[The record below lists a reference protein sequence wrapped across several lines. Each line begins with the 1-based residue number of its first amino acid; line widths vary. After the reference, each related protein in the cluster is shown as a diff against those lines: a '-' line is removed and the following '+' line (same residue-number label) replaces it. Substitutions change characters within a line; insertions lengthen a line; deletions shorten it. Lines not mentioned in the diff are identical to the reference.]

1 MPLLGD
7 LLPDCPPAAAAV
19 EVRGV
24 GTATHAKPGDLLFLA
39 DPKASPLP
47 ADCPAAAVLVEPGL
61 EAKAKN
67 FPGVVV
73 PLTGARAT
81 FLGLLPTL
89 APRRPG
95 DKRGVSNAAYVHP
108 SATIADSATV
118 YPGAT
123 ISEHAVLGEECV
135 VYPGAFVGPGCTLGR
150 GVVLHPNCVLHD
162 GVHLA
167 DGVTVQAGAVL
178 GQDGFGFDSDASGH
192 HHLPHHGGVRV
203 GPGALIGANTTVA
216 RGMIADTYV
225 GEGTVTDAQVVI
237 AHNCDIGPHN
247 LFCSQVGI
255 AGSVTTG
262 AFVVAAGQA
271 GIADHVTV
279 ADQVTLGSKSGVHRD
294 CHKPGVTYLG
304 APARPADEEA
314 RILISAGK
322 LPEMRQTLK
331 ALQKQVVALTE
342 TVHRLEAERMEAGD
356 DPAAAPELSL
366 REAA

>member
-7 LLPDCPPAAAAV
+7 LLPDCPPSAAEV
-19 EVRGV
+19 EVTGV

-39 DPKASPLP
+39 DPQAASLP

-61 EAKAKN
+61 EGKAEK
-67 FPGVVV
+67 FPGAVV
-73 PLTGARAT
+73 PLSGARAA
-81 FLGLLPTL
+81 FVALLPTL
-89 APRRPG
+89 APRRTG
-95 DKRGVSNAAYVHP
+95 DKQGVSKAAYVHP
-108 SATIADSATV
+108 SATIAESATV

-123 ISEHAVLGEECV
+123 ISEHAVLGEGCV
-135 VYPGAFVGPGCTLGR
+135 VYPGAFVGPGCTLGER
-150 GVVLHPNCVLHD
+150 VVLHPNCVLHD

-192 HHLPHHGGVRV
+192 RHLPHHGGVRV
-203 GPGALIGANTTVA
+203 GKGALIGANTTVA
-216 RGMIADTYV
+216 RGMVADTYL

-262 AFVVAAGQA
+262 SFVIAAA
-271 GIADHVTV
+271 RSGILDHVTV
-279 ADQVTLGSKSGVHRD
+279 CDHVTLGGGSGMTRD
-294 CHKPGVTYLG
+294 CRTPGTYLG
-304 APARPADEEA
+304 APAQPADAEVKVMMA
-314 RILISAGK
+314 SRK

-331 ALQKQVVALTE
+331 VLQKQVAAL
-342 TVHRLEAERMEAGD
+342 AAKIERMEAGN